1 MSVVALMTLVKSG
14 ADFFLKRACGSPSGF
29 IAFFTGFTD
38 SLRVD
43 LIVHAVFFCVFPF
56 LWFSL
61 PLSPIKFLMEWREW
75 EVSNVVNYASSKVI
89 PEKTNGRNAA

>member
-1 MSVVALMTLVKSG
+1 MATNLTVCVFAQVSAAVFSFFHFYMSVVALMTLVKSG

-61 PLSPIKFLMEWREW
+61 PLSPDGM
-75 EVSNVVNYASSKVI
+75 A
-89 PEKTNGRNAA
+89 